1 MSTPLPRVH
10 AFMVGSHEP
19 VLYWLW
25 HKVDQAKWIAPFS
38 TTICLQYMWHKVDQ
52 AKWIAPFSTTI
63 LLQYFFFSHRAPI
76 EGWMP
81 TIIPTWEKVKPM
93 VIKKNWG
100 FHRSGLPYLKKVLH
114 QVLSTKVP
122 SSNQTQGFGLCYGLV
137 ITVRYPPLVL
147 GVPVQS
153 LSSAMT

>member
-63 LLQYFFFSHRAPI
+63 FVQYMWHKVDQAKIIAPFSTTIFVQYFFFFSHRAPI
-76 EGWMP
+76 KGWMP

-93 VIKKNWG
+93 VIERTGVSTGLACRTLKRCCTKFCPPK
-100 FHRSGLPYLKKVLH
+100 FHH
-114 QVLSTKVP
+114 QTKP
-122 SSNQTQGFGLCYGLV
+122 
-137 ITVRYPPLVL
+137 RVL
-147 GVPVQS
+147 GCVM
-153 LSSAMT
+153 A